1 MEEKMN
7 NAMSNL
13 DPELEALKHN
23 LVDMLVLVNSQ
34 LAKCKEATLN
44 ADLHLAKEVI
54 SLEKRVNSFDLA
66 IDKDCENILALY
78 TPVATDLRF
87 VLASLKIS
95 HDLERIGD
103 NAEGIA
109 GLLIHVMEKAN
120 EEMILKF
127 KLNEMFDV
135 AISMLNDMEEAVE
148 NENTLLA
155 RQIFAKDDFLN
166 QTNRNADNVAKE
178 LIQKYPENIK
188 LILKLFSIVRKLE
201 RVGDL
206 SKNIGEEVIF
216 HIEAKVLK
224 HKKDQKKKK

>member
-1 MEEKMN
+1 
-7 NAMSNL
+7 MSHL

-23 LVDMLVLVNSQ
+23 LTDMLVLVNSQ

-44 ADLHLAKEVI
+44 ADVNLAKEVI
-54 SLEKRVNSFDLA
+54 SIEKRVNAFDLA

-95 HDLERIGD
+95 NDLERIGD
-103 NAEGIA
+103 NAESIA
-109 GLLIHVMEKAN
+109 NLLIQVMEKATD
-120 EEMILKF
+120 EMISKF

-135 AISMLNDMEEAVE
+135 TISMLNDMEESIE
-148 NENTLLA
+148 NEETVLA
-155 RQIFAKDDFLN
+155 RKIFAKDDFLN
-166 QTNRNADNVAKE
+166 ENNKNANAVADE
-178 LIQKYPENIK
+178 LIKEHPNRVK

-206 SKNIGEEVIF
+206 AKNIGEEVIF

-224 HKKDQKKKK
+224 HKKDKRDKKIKK

>member
-1 MEEKMN
+1 
-7 NAMSNL
+7 MSNL

-23 LVDMLVLVNSQ
+23 LVDMLALVNSQ
-34 LAKCKEATLN
+34 LSKCKEATLN
-44 ADLHLAKEVI
+44 EDLNLAKEVV
-54 SLEKRVNSFDLA
+54 SREKRVNALDLA

-95 HDLERIGD
+95 NDLERIGD

-109 GLLIHVMEKAN
+109 GLLIHVMEKAT
-120 EEMILKF
+120 EEMVSKF

-135 AISMLNDMEEAVE
+135 TISMLSDMEEAVE
-148 NENTLLA
+148 NEDTALA
-155 RQIFAKDDFLN
+155 RQIFAKDEFLN
-166 QTNRNADNVAKE
+166 ENNRNADSIAKE
-178 LIQKYPENIK
+178 LILQYPDNIK

-206 SKNIGEEVIF
+206 AKNIGEEVIF

-224 HKKDQKKKK
+224 HKKDQKKKKK

>member
-1 MEEKMN
+1 MS

-23 LVDMLVLVNSQ
+23 LVDMLGLVNSQ
-34 LAKCKEATLN
+34 LSKCKEATLN
-44 ADLHLAKEVI
+44 EDLNLAKEVV
-54 SLEKRVNSFDLA
+54 SREKRVNALDLA

-95 HDLERIGD
+95 NDLERIGD

-120 EEMILKF
+120 EEMISKF

-135 AISMLNDMEEAVE
+135 TISMLSDMEEAVE
-148 NENTLLA
+148 NEDTTLA
-155 RQIFAKDDFLN
+155 RQIFAKDEFLN
-166 QTNRNADNVAKE
+166 ENNRNADSIAKE
-178 LIQKYPENIK
+178 LIQQYPDNIK

-206 SKNIGEEVIF
+206 AKNIGEEVIF

-224 HKKDQKKKK
+224 HKKDQKKKKK

>member
-1 MEEKMN
+1 
-7 NAMSNL
+7 MSNL
-13 DPELEALKHN
+13 DPELEALKQN
-23 LVDMLVLVNSQ
+23 LVDMLILVNSQ
-34 LAKCKEATLN
+34 LSKCKEATMN
-44 ADLHLAKEVI
+44 ADADLANQVL
-54 SLEKRVNSFDLA
+54 STEKRVNALDLA

-95 HDLERIGD
+95 NDLERIGD

-109 GLLIHVMEKAN
+109 NLLIRVMEKAG
-120 EEMILKF
+120 EDMISKF

-148 NENTLLA
+148 NEDTKLA
-155 RQIFAKDDFLN
+155 RQIFAKDAFLN
-166 QTNRNADNVAKE
+166 ENNRNADKVANALIKE
-178 LIQKYPENIK
+178 YPDRVK
-188 LILKLFSIVRKLE
+188 VILKLFSIVRKLE

-206 SKNIGEEVIF
+206 TKNIGEEVIF

-224 HKKDQKKKK
+224 HKKDQKKKDKK

>member
-1 MEEKMN
+1 
-7 NAMSNL
+7 MSNL
-13 DPELEALKHN
+13 DPELEALKYN
-23 LVDMLVLVNSQ
+23 LIDMLVLVKSQ
-34 LAKCKEATLN
+34 LSKCKEATLN
-44 ADLHLAKEVI
+44 ADLDLAKEVI
-54 SLEKRVNSFDLA
+54 SREKRVNALDLA

-95 HDLERIGD
+95 NDLERIGD

-109 GLLIHVMEKAN
+109 GLLIHVMEKAS
-120 EEMILKF
+120 EEMITKF

-135 AISMLNDMEEAVE
+135 TISMLNDMEEAVE
-148 NENTLLA
+148 NEDTSLA

-166 QTNRNADNVAKE
+166 ENNRNADGVAKE
-178 LIQKYPENIK
+178 LIRQYPDNIK

-206 SKNIGEEVIF
+206 TKNIGEEVIF

-224 HKKDQKKKK
+224 HKKDQKKKKK